1 MRSSCSIALLATVFA
16 TGAAVAGPNAGGTLV
31 LHANTSIAYT
41 PDQSNYCGEAGLT
54 ACDAAVSS
62 VTGADPVVF
71 FAVAAFPSGS
81 SPRLAG
87 LTFGVN
93 YDSAVTLVAQ
103 GACGDFELST
113 GDWPSSGAGT
123 AITWNTANTGV
134 LVPAYW
140 FAGYNYY
147 APQPAHFGVG
157 PHPTQGGNFADDA
170 VPANL
175 DPVSGFGVLGFD
187 APGSAPCPQI
197 GATGACCFSDGSC
210 AVLGADGCV
219 ANGGSYQG
227 NDTNCDPN
235 PCVAATGACCHV
247 DGTCTVVPASEC
259 IDHDAVYQGDGTTC
273 DPNPCPPAGACCEG
287 EVCEI
292 FTEDHCGEHGGDYIG
307 DNTVCDPN
315 PCLPVATQKSTWG
328 QIKQT
333 YR

>member
-31 LHANTSIAYT
+31 LHANTSLAY
-41 PDQSNYCGEAGLT
+41 
-54 ACDAAVSS
+54 AAVSS

-93 YDSAVTLVAQ
+93 YDSSVTLVAQ

-175 DPVSGFGVLGFD
+175 DPVSAFGVLGFD

-227 NDTNCDPN
+227 NDTNSDPN
-235 PCVAATGACCHV
+235 PGVAAT
-247 DGTCTVVPASEC
+247 
-259 IDHDAVYQGDGTTC
+259 
-273 DPNPCPPAGACCEG
+273 GACCEG